1 MIVIDL
7 EINCSESIEGLCVGS
22 FSERYGYK
30 SVRAIVQRESL
41 DPETRV
47 ELWNLLVK
55 LQGIFSDARNRFY
68 QYDVEDRIVESIWRW
83 YFREPLDDKP
93 QNHHIWERIKT
104 VTTKGDW
111 NEVFDF
117 LEMLIQEWSAHEEGP
132 LEGVFTQFPNALNS
146 IFEEHLVGYRMIG
159 HEIAPIDSSVETEAV
174 SSALESVRQIEGAK
188 RSLERA
194 VEFLSDRD
202 APNYLSSIHQSI
214 MAVEA
219 TLRTL
224 TGKRTVFDGLK
235 HLENVGLILH
245 PALEQAWIKMYGWAS
260 DEANIRHAGV
270 EEAEIDQTLAKY
282 TLVTCSAFV
291 SYLFEEARKLELLKE

>member
-1 MIVIDL
+1 DASTEQYGNKAGRSIVHL
-7 EINCSESIEGLCVGS
+7 ECLESD
-22 FSERYGYK
+22 K
-30 SVRAIVQRESL
+30 
-41 DPETRV
+41 RV
-47 ELWNLLVK
+47 ELWNLHVK
-55 LQGIFSDARNRFY
+55 LHGICSDASNRFY

-188 RSLERA
+188 RSLER
-194 VEFLSDRD
+194 
-202 APNYLSSIHQSI
+202 
-214 MAVEA
+214 
-219 TLRTL
+219 
-224 TGKRTVFDGLK
+224 
-235 HLENVGLILH
+235 
-245 PALEQAWIKMYGWAS
+245 
-260 DEANIRHAGV
+260 
-270 EEAEIDQTLAKY
+270 
-282 TLVTCSAFV
+282 
-291 SYLFEEARKLELLKE
+291 